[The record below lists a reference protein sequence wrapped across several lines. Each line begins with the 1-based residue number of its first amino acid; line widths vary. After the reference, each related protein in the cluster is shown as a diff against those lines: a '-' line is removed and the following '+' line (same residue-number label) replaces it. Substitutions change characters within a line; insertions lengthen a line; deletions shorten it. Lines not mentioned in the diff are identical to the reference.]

1 MAEKKTYCIM
11 TFISYNILIDEPDK
25 GDYHFNPSL
34 LPRVSSFKSVTTK
47 STTSDNTDEKEEKG
61 VDKLLLLSTIYKEVC
76 EK

>member
-47 STTSDNTDEKEEKG
+47 STTSDNT
-61 VDKLLLLSTIYKEVC
+61 
-76 EK
+76 